1 MTTMHETT
9 TVLPAGR
16 LGLEEYVEP
25 RVRGVVADRLG
36 VEAQDL
42 VASVSLRDD
51 LAADSLDLLEVAIAL
66 EGAFG
71 IRIPERYLDLIR
83 TYDDLVAVVLDRI
96 ATSQRAEAA
105 GSESP
110 PVHARVMPAAGL
122 AHRGVERSMRLT
134 PYLAQ
139 TLADDVRLA
148 GPGARLELTVQ
159 GTGGRRALAH
169 VRSMFARMMARGT
182 TVTVRSDERAGA
194 RSRAA

>member
-1 MTTMHETT
+1 M
-9 TVLPAGR
+9 VLPAGR

-25 RVRGVVADRLG
+25 RVRGVVAERLG
-36 VEAQDL
+36 IEAQEL
-42 VASVSLRDD
+42 VSSVSLRDD

-83 TYDDLVAVVLDRI
+83 TYDDVVAVVLDRI
-96 ATSQRAEAA
+96 AARQRAETSRA
-105 GSESP
+105 EP
-110 PVHARVMPAAGL
+110 PRVHARVVPAVGL
-122 AHRGVERSMRLT
+122 GHRAVERAMRLT

-148 GPGARLELTVQ
+148 GPGARLELTVE
-159 GTGGRRALAH
+159 GAHGRRTLAQ
-169 VRSMFARMMARGT
+169 VRAMFARMTARGT
-182 TVTVRSDERAGA
+182 TVTVRTDERPGA